1 MNNRTVLDGKCPPGW
16 SLIVDTCF
24 MYIGAPMTF
33 QEARDFCRSDNASL
47 PFIRGDHTALW
58 NYLQRQMSHARFSER
73 VWVQDYNYIDQCTTF
88 VYSTVEI
95 DSCDARS
102 SFICEIDPKV
112 IFTYTKF
119 NYCLKIN

>member
-24 MYIGAPMTF
+24 MYVGAPMTF

-95 DSCDARS
+95 DSCDAKS

-112 IFTYTKF
+112 ILTF
-119 NYCLKIN
+119 KI